1 MKSSAHSPRHAVQNL
16 HFYSKEEIYHKYSC
30 LNCDINKAVGES
42 EVPCLQLTRY
52 YGKVYFEVCSME
64 KHIHQA
70 RQMHYL
76 LSERTIWSKKK
87 SFRFVHTHGWYY
99 ISSDVLKTSGIRFA
113 TWDKTEVSCRALHTG
128 QTDIE
133 GEISA
138 PQQGRNDDRGR
149 THSMHRN
156 FQLTNW
162 AQIKKQYVTCTNV

>member
-76 LSERTIWSKKK
+76 LSERTIWSKKNHFVLYTLTGDITFHPMFLRPQEYVSQHEIKPRSRVAHYTQDRLILKVK
-87 SFRFVHTHGWYY
+87 SVHHNRGEMMTG
-99 ISSDVLKTSGIRFA
+99 G
-113 TWDKTEVSCRALHTG
+113 EHTVC
-128 QTDIE
+128 IE
-133 GEISA
+133 IF
-138 PQQGRNDDRGR
+138 N
-149 THSMHRN
+149 
-156 FQLTNW
+156 
-162 AQIKKQYVTCTNV
+162 